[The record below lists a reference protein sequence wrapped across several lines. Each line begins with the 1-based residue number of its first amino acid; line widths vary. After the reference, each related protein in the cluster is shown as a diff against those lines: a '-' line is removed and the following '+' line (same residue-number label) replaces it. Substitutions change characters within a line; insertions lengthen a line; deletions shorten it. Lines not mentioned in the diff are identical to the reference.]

1 MGSRSALDYSTY
13 FLCDTSL
20 KVVRSHP
27 HLGVQQQCS
36 LKWDSH
42 IEQIPSNPNQ
52 RLAMLRRVLGSAN
65 IPTKKIAYFSLGRP
79 TLEYAFQIPL
89 QKKNKVRQ
97 LEKIQNK
104 ALLIFFN
111 IKGQISFSELR
122 REVGIESLQERRLNA
137 RLSLFSRCIAEIIE
151 PSFQYDL
158 EKKHSTY

>member
-104 ALLIFFN
+104 ALLIFLTL
-111 IKGQISFSELR
+111 KVR
-122 REVGIESLQERRLNA
+122 
-137 RLSLFSRCIAEIIE
+137 
-151 PSFQYDL
+151 
-158 EKKHSTY
+158 